1 MRRYLRYALL
11 VSSGLAALLA
21 VGFFWQ
27 LPWATGLWPWPD
39 SRLSYIF
46 LASIAAAIGA
56 PVLWVGLTGEYSA
69 LRGGALN
76 LAITHTGI
84 ALTTFIQYMGDPAP
98 GVLLLGVAA
107 LLLLLVSAAIFW
119 IVRGDPGPDA

>member
-27 LPWATGLWPWPD
+27 LPWATALWPWPD

-56 PVLWVGLTGEYSA
+56 PTLWLALSQEY
-69 LRGGALN
+69 GALHGGLVN
-76 LAITHTGI
+76 LGLIGVGMATAGFSVYVADGNAG
-84 ALTTFIQYMGDPAP
+84 ALALALG
-98 GVLLLGVAA
+98 GLVLLVVNAGL
-107 LLLLLVSAAIFW
+107 
-119 IVRGDPGPDA
+119 